1 MVRKTKYF
9 HNVKAIT
16 PWNKSLVT
24 IALKNTNLH
33 ENRNSQEAD
42 IKQAP
47 DFVDARKIYILG
59 VVFTDYS
66 HWIQETTGS
75 SRKNQV
81 NTGEE
86 VYSYNKLFWYLM
98 LYSFFMFC

>member
-33 ENRNSQEAD
+33 ENRDSQEAD
-42 IKQAP
+42 RKQAL

-66 HWIQETTGS
+66 QFKKQLGVPGKI
-75 SRKNQV
+75 
-81 NTGEE
+81 
-86 VYSYNKLFWYLM
+86 KLILGKTYIVIINYFDI
-98 LYSFFMFC
+98 